1 MIELA
6 GKNKK
11 RTLTPEQIA
20 KMQEG
25 RAKAKRHREIVA
37 DAEELEHRMRKA
49 AYEANKPVRITGRRR
64 HKSSVHK

>member
-1 MIELA
+1 MP
-6 GKNKK
+6 GKHSK

-37 DAEELEHRMRKA
+37 DANRLENRMRKA
-49 AYEANKPVRITGRRR
+49 AYESEKPVRITGRRR
-64 HKSSVHK
+64 HKHVSHK